1 MRNIWGWVIGILI
14 AAGAGVTIVHFVQE
28 QQPQREARAPEPA
41 PPPATPA
48 ESAKAEAARPGAAK
62 PESKAATGKAVTLPK
77 IEATYTDLKIT
88 PDDYAIG
95 KSDAP
100 VTFVEYASLTCP
112 HCADFHTNVLPA
124 VKTEFIDTGK
134 VRMIYRDYPLDKLAL
149 AASMIARCAGRDRD
163 FGFIGAFFA
172 SQESWARDA
181 NPLAA
186 LGRIARVGGMS
197 QQDVDA
203 CLKNSAIEDAVV
215 RERLQGEKTFGVS
228 ATPTLFIGGDKV
240 SGGVSIEQFRAL
252 VAKKLGSRKMGKS

>member
-14 AAGAGVTIVHFVQE
+14 AAGVGVTIVHFVQE
-28 QQPQREARAPEPA
+28 EQPQREARAPQP
-41 PPPATPA
+41 T
-48 ESAKAEAARPGAAK
+48 ESAKAEAAKPGPTQ
-62 PESKAATGKAVTLPK
+62 PEGGKTASGKAVTLPK
-77 IEATYTDLKIT
+77 IEATYADLKIT

-95 KSDAP
+95 RSDAP
-100 VTFVEYASLTCP
+100 LTFVEYASLTCP

-134 VRMIYRDYPLDKLAL
+134 IRMIYRDYPLDKLAL
-149 AASMIARCAGRDRD
+149 AASMIARCAGRERY

-203 CLKNSAIEDAVV
+203 CLKNSTIEDAVV
-215 RERLQGEKTFGVS
+215 RERLQGEKAFGVS
-228 ATPTLFIGGDKV
+228 ATPTLFIGGDKI

-252 VAKKLGSRKMGKS
+252 VAKKLGSRKLGKS